1 MFTSLPSYADK
12 INLYDAYQEVD
23 DPMELMEYITNSK
36 SNLSIS
42 TKGVASILCTVS
54 SNTGITKTEI
64 KANLQIKVNN
74 KWATI
79 STWSSTGARTC
90 TLSKVVNVSKGYEY
104 RVIST
109 VKAYK
114 GSRSETRTITS
125 NIEKY

>member
-1 MFTSLPSYADK
+1 
-12 INLYDAYQEVD
+12 
-23 DPMELMEYITNSK
+23 MELMEYITNSK

-64 KANLQIKVNN
+64 KANLQRKVNN

-90 TLSKVVNVSKGYEY
+90 TLSKAVNVSKGYEY

-114 GSRSETRTITS
+114 GSRPETRTITS